1 MPETENTP
9 NLEMRTCVT
18 CGKTF
23 YANLDDEKIR
33 ATNGIAPRRECYD
46 CLCARMKLMEQRAK
60 AGPEFDIMRI
70 IKKFRIW
77 IKFEL
82 LIASIASSI
91 QYIYSII
98 TDGPDFM
105 SLPIGLVIMLFWIAF
120 LVI

>member
-18 CGKTF
+18 CGKGF
-23 YANLDDEKIR
+23 YVNLDDEKIR
-33 ATNGIAPRRECYD
+33 AANGIAPRRECYD
-46 CLCARMKLMEQRAK
+46 CLCARMQLMEQRAK
-60 AGPEFDIMRI
+60 AGPESDIMRL

-91 QYIYSII
+91 HYIYSII
-98 TDGPDFM
+98 TYGPDSM

-120 LVI
+120 LII

>member
-18 CGKTF
+18 CGKSF
-23 YANLDDEKIR
+23 YVNLDDEKIR
-33 ATNGIAPRRECYD
+33 AANGIAPRRECYD
-46 CLCARMKLMEQRAK
+46 CLCARMQLMEQRAK
-60 AGPEFDIMRI
+60 AGPESDIMRI

-91 QYIYSII
+91 HYIYSNI
-98 TDGPDFM
+98 TYGPDSM

-120 LVI
+120 LII

>member
-18 CGKTF
+18 CGKSF
-23 YANLDDEKIR
+23 YVNLDDEKIR

-46 CLCARMKLMEQRAK
+46 CLCARMQLMEQRAK
-60 AGPEFDIMRI
+60 AGPESDIMRI

-91 QYIYSII
+91 HYIYSNI
-98 TDGPDFM
+98 TYGPDSM

-120 LVI
+120 LII

>member
-18 CGKTF
+18 CGKAF
-23 YANLDDEKIR
+23 YVNLDDEKIR

-46 CLCARMKLMEQRAK
+46 CLCARTRLMEQRAN
-60 AGPEFDIMRI
+60 AGPEPDIMRI

-91 QYIYSII
+91 YYMHSII
-98 TDGPDFM
+98 TYGPDSM

-120 LVI
+120 LII